1 MSFNFLGVRCLDLVG
16 GPRDAREPQGG
27 QAQETVQYRLR
38 KLRPGGREHSGEAH
52 TGVLCHITLA
62 GRFQPF
68 TSILFRKLPSLDNFS
83 SSGRISS

>member
-52 TGVLCHITLA
+52 TGDPVGEPPSPLPYHSRWPFPALYFYTLSETS
-62 GRFQPF
+62 F
-68 TSILFRKLPSLDNFS
+68 T
-83 SSGRISS
+83 